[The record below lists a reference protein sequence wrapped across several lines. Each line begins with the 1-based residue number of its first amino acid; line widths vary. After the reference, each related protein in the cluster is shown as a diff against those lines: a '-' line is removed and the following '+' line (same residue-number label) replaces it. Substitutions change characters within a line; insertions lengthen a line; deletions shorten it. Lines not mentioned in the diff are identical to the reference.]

1 MQKENEVEENLS
13 LFACSSRR
21 QMIDGIQQALPIGT
35 GTRKYQKIDVQ
46 CVRCYFDVQ

>member
-1 MQKENEVEENLS
+1 MQKESEGEENLP

-21 QMIDGIQQALPIGT
+21 QMTDGIQQALPIGT

-46 CVRCYFDVQ
+46 SVCCYFDVQ